1 VPRTHELAGGGAIL
15 LKASDRVVPI
25 GDVEQALVSL
35 HDVRSARVVADDR
48 GGILEIHVVA
58 GTARSAKQVA
68 RDVGSLMVAKLGFP
82 VDHRKISV
90 ALVDDDEPVHS
101 GPKEEGPQAENPQ
114 APAPA
119 RHLETSER
127 RVEFV
132 GVSVAQ
138 SQNMAEARVELALGD
153 GETVASVAGAD
164 APASILRSVSEAVI
178 KAIQQ
183 LLDDAGLLAVNAIE
197 QVTIG
202 GTPIVVTAVIHVA
215 DRQEKQ
221 LIGACAVNGDP
232 VLAAALA
239 TLDAVNR
246 YLRRLRRKVP
256 TEYEIIGPA
265 SETSVQED

>member
-1 VPRTHELAGGGAIL
+1 MPRNHELAGGGTIL
-15 LKASDRVVPI
+15 LKAKDRVVPI
-25 GDVEQALVSL
+25 EHVEQALVSL
-35 HDVRSARVVADDR
+35 QDVRSARIVADDR
-48 GGILEIHVVA
+48 GEILEIHVVA
-58 GTARSAKQVA
+58 GAARSAKQIA
-68 RDVGSLMVAKLGFP
+68 RDVGSLMVAKLGIS

-90 ALVDDDEPVHS
+90 ALVDGDEPIEPELGEDES
-101 GPKEEGPQAENPQ
+101 Q
-114 APAPA
+114 APASV
-119 RHLETSER
+119 HYLETDEN

-132 GVSVAQ
+132 GVSIAQ

-153 GETVASVAGAD
+153 TETVASVSGAD
-164 APASILRSVSEAVI
+164 APTSILRTVSEAVI

-183 LLDDAGLLAVNAIE
+183 LLDDAGLLAVSAIE
-197 QVTIG
+197 QVTVG
-202 GTPIVVTAVIHVA
+202 GDPIVVTAVIHVA

-246 YLRRLRRKVP
+246 YLRRLSRRVP

-265 SETSVQED
+265 SETSAQED

>member
-1 VPRTHELAGGGAIL
+1 MPRNHELAGGGTIL
-15 LKASDRVVPI
+15 LKAKDRVVPVE
-25 GDVEQALVSL
+25 DVEQALVSL

-58 GTARSAKQVA
+58 GTARTAKQVA
-68 RDVGSLMVAKLGFP
+68 RDVGSIMVAKLGFP

-90 ALVDDDEPVHS
+90 ALVDGNEAADS
-101 GPKEEGPQAENPQ
+101 GPGEEKLSARASVSHLGTREN
-114 APAPA
+114 
-119 RHLETSER
+119 

-132 GVSVAQ
+132 GVSIAQ

-153 GETVASVAGAD
+153 AETVASVSGAD
-164 APASILRSVSEAVI
+164 APTSILRTVSEAVI

-197 QVTIG
+197 QVTVG
-202 GTPIVVTAVIHVA
+202 GDPIVVTAIIHVA

-221 LIGACAVNGDP
+221 LVGACAVNGDP

-246 YLRRLRRKVP
+246 YLRRLSRRVP

-265 SETSVQED
+265 SKTSTQED

>member
-1 VPRTHELAGGGAIL
+1 MLRNHELAGGGAIL
-15 LKASDRVVPI
+15 LKARDRVVPI
-25 GDVEQALVSL
+25 EDVEQALVSL
-35 HDVRSARVVADDR
+35 HDVRSACVVADDR
-48 GGILEIHVVA
+48 GEILEIHVVA
-58 GTARSAKQVA
+58 GAARSAKQIA
-68 RDVGSLMVAKLGFP
+68 RDVGSLMVAKLDIS

-90 ALVDDDEPVHS
+90 AIVDGDEPVDS
-101 GPKEEGPQAENPQ
+101 GLGKAESQ
-114 APAPA
+114 APASVSRLKA
-119 RHLETSER
+119 DEN

-132 GVSVAQ
+132 GVSMAQ

-153 GETVASVAGAD
+153 TETVASVSGAD
-164 APASILRSVSEAVI
+164 TPTSILRTVSEAVI

-197 QVTIG
+197 QVTVG
-202 GTPIVVTAVIHVA
+202 GDPIVVAAVIHVA

-246 YLRRLRRKVP
+246 YLRRLSRKVP

-265 SETSVQED
+265 SETSTQED